1 VSSSVSVAKFGHT
14 KKKYT
19 LMFNY
24 KKVEI
29 YCFSVSFNSCHVNN
43 ADKFFLTIFFE
54 SSALQDVKKHQIYFV
69 MVHDLRNISCCNY
82 KYNLSE
88 IHCLCDYSVVYEAQK
103 VMITFSS
110 NFLNFPCN
118 SNMI

>member
-1 VSSSVSVAKFGHT
+1 VDIIHEFLSAKRLPVLFCT
-14 KKKYT
+14 
-19 LMFNY
+19 
-24 KKVEI
+24 
-29 YCFSVSFNSCHVNN
+29 
-43 ADKFFLTIFFE
+43 
-54 SSALQDVKKHQIYFV
+54 LQDVKKHQIYFV